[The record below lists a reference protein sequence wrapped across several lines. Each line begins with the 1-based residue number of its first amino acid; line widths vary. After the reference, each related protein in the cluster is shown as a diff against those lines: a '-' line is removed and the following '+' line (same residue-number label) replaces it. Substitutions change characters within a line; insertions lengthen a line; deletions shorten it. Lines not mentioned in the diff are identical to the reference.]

1 MEDDDKIKNKKQYTK
16 IIDSNTQIPHLI
28 GETPYRFVI
37 VILYFFIN
45 FCNGMQWVTFASI
58 ADRFKIVYDL
68 NQFQVD
74 MFSLIYM
81 ILYPLFNFPASYT
94 IDNKN
99 LRLGV
104 IYTNTDYNCSSWNI
118 SSLS

>member
-1 MEDDDKIKNKKQYTK
+1 MDDDDKIKNHKDYTK
-16 IIDSNTQIPHLI
+16 IIDSRINMPNLI
-28 GETPYRFVI
+28 GEKPYRFII
-37 VILYFFIN
+37 VILFFMIN

-58 ADRFKIVYDL
+58 AKKFRIVYDL

-74 MFSLIYM
+74 LFSLIYM
-81 ILYPLFNFPASYT
+81 ILYPFFNFPASYL

-104 IYTNTDYNCSSWNI
+104 N
-118 SSLS
+118 